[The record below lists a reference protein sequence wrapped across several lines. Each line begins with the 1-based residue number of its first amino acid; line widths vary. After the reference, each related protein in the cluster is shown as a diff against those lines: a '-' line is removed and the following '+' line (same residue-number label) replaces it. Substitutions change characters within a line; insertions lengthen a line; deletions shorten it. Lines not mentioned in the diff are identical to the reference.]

1 MPAVFH
7 DLGNLNFTFL
17 ARRCNYDV
25 DKQTDVVLEAVRRLG
40 LSACK
45 SGRNDITINGCKF
58 SGNAYYST
66 GDCCYHHGTIL
77 MHADQ
82 EQMEKYLH
90 VSRQKLE
97 SKGVESVR
105 SRVINL
111 CDLMPELTKERM
123 AVVLKEAFAGRYG
136 LPVEPFPG
144 ERLEGGEIRSRAAAF
159 ASWEWKYGRQI
170 PFSDEISRRFSWGE
184 VQLALKADGGR
195 ISELILH
202 TDALDTQL
210 VTALTEALPGTQLT
224 KAAVAEAFRQ
234 IPAQNRLQASMKDD
248 LERLLGLL
256 L

>member
-1 MPAVFH
+1 M
-7 DLGNLNFTFL
+7 
-17 ARRCNYDV
+17 
-25 DKQTDVVLEAVRRLG
+25 DKQTDVVLEAVKRLG

-136 LPVEPFPG
+136 LPAEPFPG